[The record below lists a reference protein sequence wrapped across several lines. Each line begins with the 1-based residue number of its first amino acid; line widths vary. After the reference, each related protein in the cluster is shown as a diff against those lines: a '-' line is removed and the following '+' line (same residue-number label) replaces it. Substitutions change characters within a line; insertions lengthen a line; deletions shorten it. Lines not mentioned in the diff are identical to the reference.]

1 MREIVAGFLGFSKSS
16 RKTTHTISHSS
27 LNSFLISLL
36 LWSVLKEKGSWSSKA
51 VSSAKVLSVLNEDEI
66 QEQIGRHVVSKYK
79 EDEYKDIGGT
89 SFGFMED
96 ISNVSWP

>member
-27 LNSFLISLL
+27 LNSFLIGLL
-36 LWSVLKEKGSWSSKA
+36 LWSVLKEKGSWSSEA

-66 QEQIGRHVVSKYK
+66 QEQIVRHVVSKYK

-89 SFGFMED
+89 RFGFMED
-96 ISNVSWP
+96 ISNVSCT

>member
-16 RKTTHTISHSS
+16 RKTTHTVSHSS
-27 LNSFLISLL
+27 LNSFLIRLL
-36 LWSVLKEKGSWSSKA
+36 LWSVLKEKGSWGGEA
-51 VSSAKVLSVLNEDEI
+51 VSSVKVLSVLNEEEI
-66 QEQIGRHVVSKYK
+66 QEQIGRRAVSKCK
-79 EDEYKDIGGT
+79 EDEYKDIGGS